1 MSFPALI
8 YLAFAATLGGSPV
21 DVSPEVR
28 DLPGFAGS
36 GRVQVRYRL
45 DMGGARRFT
54 GWTYLPGDTLDAG
67 WTATAAELPLA
78 VDFLLDPAVP
88 PIKYCEELKDSSS
101 PAHQRLLSAI
111 FAGGEMAAYL
121 GGRNVHGRR
130 LTRDDLGVVRV
141 GAVGIAL
148 HPPTSGDTTRLA
160 LDDTLRL
167 GKLVC
172 LVQFGVARAVEA
184 NAERPPGEVKAEV
197 TCVIPAGDV
206 WIDDAGWICQ
216 AITVTFGFVED

>member
-1 MSFPALI
+1 MTFAMLSS
-8 YLAFAATLGGSPV
+8 LAFAAILGGSPV
-21 DVSPEVR
+21 DVAPEVR

-54 GWTYLPGDTLDAG
+54 GWTYLPGDTLDTG
-67 WTATAAELPLA
+67 WSATPEELPLA
-78 VDFLLDPAVP
+78 VDLLLDPAVAP
-88 PIKYCEELKDSSS
+88 VAYSEDLKDLDS
-101 PAHQRLLSAI
+101 PTCRHLLSAI
-111 FAGGEMAAYL
+111 FAGGEMNAYL
-121 GGRNVHGRR
+121 DGRNVHGRR
-130 LTRDDLGVVRV
+130 LTRDDLSVVRV

-148 HPPTSGDTTRLA
+148 HPPASGDTTRLA
-160 LDDTLRL
+160 LDDTMRL

-172 LVQFGVARAVEA
+172 LAQFGVAQAVAA
-184 NAERPPGEVKAEV
+184 NAERAPGQTKAEV
-197 TCVIPAGDV
+197 VFVIPAGDV